1 MITKVVERAGE
12 FQWIDV
18 TDPSRTELEQIAQGY
33 GLHSTSVKDCLDPEH
48 LPKYERIAD
57 LHFVILRSF
66 DEQCSPDG
74 DTVQELTRKL
84 AIFYNDKFVITIHRT
99 THPYLEKIKERWAE
113 HHIKNSEAP
122 ASYVVY
128 DIFSEVFKSYDKP
141 IDHALNELEKLEMA
155 VFDAPGTEPFDIEQ
169 AYYLKRQASVFK
181 RIIRASADQ
190 LPRLMTH
197 LQVGAPQFQDL
208 REQADSLFFYSDE
221 LTESVNT
228 LLNLHI
234 SFAAQ
239 RTNEASRHTNEV
251 VRVLTVFSV
260 FMLPLNVIAGIYGMN
275 FDFMPELRSPWGY
288 PAVLLLM
295 FATEVGIYIWFKR
308 KGWLRRS
315 RPTAKSP
322 SSNGRIA
329 L

>member
-1 MITKVVERAGE
+1 MITKVVERAGQFE
-12 FQWIDV
+12 WIDV
-18 TDPSRTELEQIAQGY
+18 TDPSRTELEQIAQAY

-48 LPKYERIAD
+48 LPKYERIED

-66 DEQCSPDG
+66 DELCSSEG
-74 DTVQELTRKL
+74 DTVEELTRKL
-84 AIFYNDKFVITIHRT
+84 AIFYTDKFVITIHRT
-99 THPYLEKIKERWAE
+99 VHPYLERIKTRWIE
-113 HHIKNSEAP
+113 QHFRNSEVP
-122 ASYVVY
+122 TSYIVY

-155 VFDAPGTEPFDIEQ
+155 VFSAPGSAPFNMEQ

-221 LTESVNT
+221 LTESINT

-234 SFAAQ
+234 SLSAQ

-260 FMLPLNVIAGIYGMN
+260 FLLPLNVIAGIYGMN
-275 FDFMPELRSPWGY
+275 FEFMPGLHTPLGY
-288 PAVLLLM
+288 PLTLAVM
-295 FATEVGIYIWFKR
+295 VGIEVAIYIWFR
-308 KGWLRRS
+308 NKGWLRRS
-315 RPTAKSP
+315 KSN
-322 SSNGRIA
+322 SDYRRAI
-329 L
+329 